1 MMDKAATGASGQGLV
16 LSVVVPIYNE
26 ADNIGPFLQRLER
39 ALDGLDGGYEVVCV
53 DDGSSDASAERW
65 LEERQR
71 NPAIKLV
78 RLSRNFGKELA
89 LTAGLDHAMGAAVVV
104 IDADQQDPPELI
116 PELLAKGREGFDVVH
131 ARRAS
136 RQGDGPA
143 RKPGC
148 SSRFED

>member
-1 MMDKAATGASGQGLV
+1 MLYMAAAGASGQDLM
-16 LSVVVPIYNE
+16 LSVVVPMSNE
-26 ADNIGPFLQRLER
+26 ADNNGPFFERLER
-39 ALDGLDGGYEVVCV
+39 VLSGLDEGYEVVCV

-71 NPAIKLV
+71 NAAIKLV

-143 RKPGC
+143 RTPGC
-148 SSRFED
+148 CSRF

>member
-1 MMDKAATGASGQGLV
+1 MMDKAATGASGQDLV

-53 DDGSSDASAERW
+53 DDGSTDGSAER
-65 LEERQR
+65 LIEERRR

-89 LTAGLDHAMGAAVVV
+89 LTAGLDHAGGAAVVV

-116 PELLAKGREGFDVVH
+116 PELLAKWREGFD
-131 ARRAS
+131 RGPR
-136 RQGDGPA
+136 PA
-143 RKPGC
+143 RQPRQRQRRQEAGLL
-148 SSRFED
+148 